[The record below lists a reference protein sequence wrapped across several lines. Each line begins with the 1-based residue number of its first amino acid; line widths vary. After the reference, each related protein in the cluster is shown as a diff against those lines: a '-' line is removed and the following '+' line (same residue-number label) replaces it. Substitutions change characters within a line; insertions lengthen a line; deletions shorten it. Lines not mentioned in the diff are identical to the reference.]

1 MPVKPPVDATV
12 EHVLVWLA
20 RRVRNPGR
28 TRRPQSNATDRQF
41 VRFLPLIE
49 QASVDDRNFVK
60 KAVNWALRQIGK
72 RNRALNRAAIA
83 VAERL
88 AVSPAAAARWVGKDA
103 LRELTAA
110 TVQARLARRDLM
122 QVLPQIDTSR
132 IKPHT

>member
-1 MPVKPPVDATV
+1 MRLWSRRRSEFVRRAAFAT
-12 EHVLVWLA
+12 LA
-20 RRVRNPGR
+20 GLAVHNR
-28 TRRPQSNATDRQF
+28 TATDRQF

-72 RNRALNRAAIA
+72 RNRALNRAAVA

>member
-1 MPVKPPVDATV
+1 MSD
-12 EHVLVWLA
+12 LYIGRLA
-20 RRVRNPGR
+20 
-28 TRRPQSNATDRQF
+28 A
-41 VRFLPLIE
+41 LIE
-49 QASVDDRNFVK
+49 QASVDDHNFVK

-110 TVQARLARRDLM
+110 TVQPRLARRDLM

-132 IKPHT
+132 IKTHT